1 MKESFKKKLEKAGWV
16 VGNASDFLEL
26 NEEEASYLEIKLS
39 LTDALVERRNKIGIS
54 QAELAKAMHSSQ
66 SRVAKMEAGD
76 TSVSADLLI
85 KALLC
90 LGLRAKEVGRCFAR
104 QTKKYA

>member
-1 MKESFKKKLEKAGWV
+1 
-16 VGNASDFLEL
+16 
-26 NEEEASYLEIKLS
+26 
-39 LTDALVERRNKIGIS
+39 
-54 QAELAKAMHSSQ
+54 MHSSQ